1 KQAGENL
8 IVITELADVLTRDY
22 GVNFR
27 KAHTM
32 ATTIAQKSDADGIEL
47 YEWDIAEVNDIL
59 DGVTF
64 TEAEWN
70 AIIDPRVF
78 VERRSVRGGTNPD
91 EVRRMIGQRKKDCEV
106 GREAYAD
113 IKSQLNRADVL
124 LSECIDTYIR

>member
-1 KQAGENL
+1 QANTVIQMLHNAPYGDIVDTEDDLQPALYSSFHKASRVLRLMNAVIRTMDFDVERAAKQAGENL

-59 DGVTF
+59 D
-64 TEAEWN
+64 
-70 AIIDPRVF
+70 
-78 VERRSVRGGTNPD
+78 
-91 EVRRMIGQRKKDCEV
+91 
-106 GREAYAD
+106 
-113 IKSQLNRADVL
+113 
-124 LSECIDTYIR
+124 